1 MRSLKYAVLLLFF
14 STFLQNVATS
24 QIDSLKAE
32 LTEADTELRVELYIE
47 ISQQYVQNK
56 PDSAYKYAI
65 LAQNLNRINN
75 IQNEELSILLSEIYI
90 KKKQYKLATSY
101 LQDVLQLAVEENDS
115 FKIVNLKNRIG
126 SLYLTLEKYNK
137 ALSKHIDALKMAK
150 KTNNKRA
157 EADALNY
164 IGIIFYHLE
173 SYEDA
178 LIYYDRALSILI
190 EMKDTIGVSYIY
202 NNLGEVNK
210 KLGHYDESLDFHRK
224 SLEIKR
230 NNNFVNGIAISFN
243 NIAEVYEL
251 QYNFE
256 YAIIHYQNALSL
268 REEINDRIGI
278 IESTTKLARV
288 YRKISKLK
296 KAKTLLN
303 KSLILVNNKT
313 PLKLLSDINKELS
326 LSYEME
332 GDYDSAFKFYKI
344 YSALEDSIT
353 GNRYNNEL
361 YEMRIN
367 LDNKNKEAQI
377 KRLEEEKRI
386 EQKALSRQKE
396 ITIYAYIALFI
407 VLILILLIFWQ
418 YKLRA
423 KMLSNLREKNISLKT
438 TKKSLIKEKAIIN
451 SILDSIPHPI
461 FYKDIEGN
469 YLGANPEF
477 YKHTGIDKNNLIG
490 KSEFDFYP
498 EKLALEFEKSDKVI
512 VQSKVPFQNLNWDIS
527 DKGNNVL
534 FDTIKSP
541 FLDLDGNVIGIVG
554 VSFDITDRHNFEQE
568 LKKEKEKAEE
578 ADRAKSVFLANMSHE
593 IRSPMN
599 AIIGFSDILIQ
610 KLQSNKTEV
619 EYLGYIKQSGNSLL
633 SLIDDIIDIAKIEAG
648 QLKLRK
654 DPFGLNNLMNELLVS
669 FQTIVSQLEKDNIS
683 IKLNIPDDSDNLG
696 LNSDEMRLKQVLTN
710 FLSNAVKFTDKG
722 VIEFGYQLLPNNKI
736 LFYTKDTGIGISK
749 EQQDVIF
756 KRFGQVEDTYT
767 RNYKGTGL
775 GLAISQSIINLLGG
789 EIWVDSEQNKGSN
802 FYFKIPA
809 DIMHNQNM
817 SKALVQYDH
826 FDWNSK
832 IILIV
837 EDDEMSS
844 KLLKSILE
852 DSSAKILVVKN
863 GQAAIDL
870 VKKQNLD
877 LILMDIQLPE
887 LNGFEATKKIKSI
900 KEELPIIAVSAYAM
914 QEEIDKSKEFGCDLF
929 ISKPLDINYLLNK
942 MDEYLNT

>member
-1 MRSLKYAVLLLFF
+1 MRSLKYTVLLLFL
-14 STFLQNVATS
+14 STILQNVATS

-32 LTEADTELRVELYIE
+32 LTEADTELRVELYIG

-65 LAQNLNRINN
+65 LAQNLNSINN

-126 SLYLTLEKYNK
+126 SLYLSLEKYNK

-722 VIEFGYQLLPNNKI
+722 VIEFGYQLLPNNEI